1 MSDTI
6 LAIGSLRCQGRLGV
20 RDRLAG
26 VREPDL
32 SADAVTAITEVRG
45 ALRVVHE
52 LDAPHTALVVIDMQ
66 NFFVEP
72 GAALEVPTA
81 RDIVPNINRLASAM
95 RDAGG
100 TVAWIRMTFEP
111 DELSTMWTAFLPVNG
126 GADGAATF
134 KAIER
139 DAPGHGLWPQL
150 EPDDRDLVVDKHR
163 FSALIQGSS
172 NLQALLDERGIDTLV
187 IVGTLTNVCC
197 ESTARD
203 AMMLNFRVIMVDDAN
218 ATISEAA
225 HRASLDNVAMFFG
238 DVQTTEQ
245 VVAMLASASA
255 AGIDPGT

>member
-1 MSDTI
+1 MNGQRKSRRKRG
-6 LAIGSLRCQGRLGV
+6 IGRHDRLG
-20 RDRLAG
+20 G

-32 SADAVTAITEVRG
+32 SADVVAAIAEVRG
-45 ALRVVHE
+45 GVRVVHE
-52 LDAPHTALVVIDMQ
+52 LDPSTTALVVVDMQ

-72 GAALEVPTA
+72 GAALEVPAA
-81 RDIVPNINRLASAM
+81 RDIVPNINELARAM

-111 DELSTMWTAFLPVNG
+111 DELTTSWTAFLPVNG
-126 GADGAATF
+126 GPDGAATF
-134 KAIER
+134 SAIER
-139 DAPGHGLWPQL
+139 DAAGHRLWSLL
-150 EPDDRDLVVDKHR
+150 ETDDRDLVVDKHR

-172 NLQALLDERGIDTLV
+172 DLQVRLDERGIDTLV

-203 AMMLNFRVIMVDDAN
+203 AMMLDYRVIMVDDAN

-245 VVAMLASASA
+245 VLAMLR
-255 AGIDPGT
+255 P